1 MKKYNVTNK
10 ANKIVGYVMAA
21 TMMIGIVACGNTP
34 DTNTNSNNDTTA
46 IEEVSKEE
54 PDTVATII
62 DVADVAE
69 DSDGN
74 IIDAISHEKLT
85 DEEIEKKLADGIL
98 IKDKTGKITI
108 NQNKNTRKAAIT
120 IDAKTNEIVTAE
132 AGNGKTYVINDGQ
145 ITAPKNEGNVKVEVN
160 TGSDKKKAEVT
171 VSTTEANT
179 ENQKLTERTTTEV
192 TTEDVAKNTTE
203 QPKTEKRTE
212 APTEKKTE
220 APTEKRT
227 EAPTEKRTEAPTE
240 KRTEAPTEKR
250 TEAPTEKRT
259 EAPTEK
265 RTEAPTEK
273 KTEAPTE
280 KKTEAPTEKKTEA
293 PVCSHNWVWHTHTET
308 VHKSERYLVCDAWDE
323 PVYEQHDFCNGCGC
337 DLTASFGGATT
348 SGGSGHLHDCGTGY
362 HNDSVQVGSIHHDA
376 VYETDEWDEYE
387 EVKDYQYCS
396 KCGQRK

>member
-62 DVADVAE
+62 DVADVDE

-203 QPKTEKRTE
+203 QPKTEK
-212 APTEKKTE
+212 
-220 APTEKRT
+220 
-227 EAPTEKRTEAPTE
+227 
-240 KRTEAPTEKR
+240 
-250 TEAPTEKRT
+250 
-259 EAPTEK
+259 
-265 RTEAPTEK
+265 

-376 VYETDEWDEYE
+376 VYDVDEWDEE
-387 EVKDYQYCS
+387 ITVKDYQYCS
-396 KCGQRK
+396 KCGKRK

>member
-85 DEEIEKKLADGIL
+85 DEEIEKKLAYGIL

-240 KRTEAPTEKR
+240 K
-250 TEAPTEKRT
+250 
-259 EAPTEK
+259 
-265 RTEAPTEK
+265 
-273 KTEAPTE
+273 
-280 KKTEAPTEKKTEA
+280 KTEAPTEKKTEA

>member
-10 ANKIVGYVMAA
+10 ANKIVSYVMAA

-179 ENQKLTERTTTEV
+179 ENQKLTERTTIEV

-203 QPKTEKRTE
+203 QPKTEKKTE

-227 EAPTEKRTEAPTE
+227 EAPTEKKTEAPTE
-240 KRTEAPTEKR
+240 KKTEAPTEKK
-250 TEAPTEKRT
+250 TEAPTEKKT

-293 PVCSHNWVWHTHTET
+293 PVCSHNWVWHTHTEV
-308 VHKSERYLVCDAWDE
+308 VHKSERYLVSDAWDE
-323 PVYEQHDFCNGCGC
+323 PVYEVHNFCNNCGL
-337 DLTASFGGATT
+337 DLDATYGGYNDNAVA
-348 SGGSGHLHDCGTGY
+348 HLNSCGTGY
-362 HNDSVQVGSIHHDA
+362 HTGSVQVGSIHHDA
-376 VYETDEWDEYE
+376 IYETDEWDEYE

>member
-10 ANKIVGYVMAA
+10 ANKIVSYVMAA

-120 IDAKTNEIVTAE
+120 INAKTNEIVTAE

-203 QPKTEKRTE
+203 QPKTEKKTEAPTEKKTE

-240 KRTEAPTEKR
+240 KK
-250 TEAPTEKRT
+250 T

-280 KKTEAPTEKKTEA
+280 KRTEAPTEKKTEA
-293 PVCSHNWVWHTHTET
+293 PVCSHNWVWHTHTEV
-308 VHKSERYLVCDAWDE
+308 VHKSEKYLVSDAWDE
-323 PVYEQHDFCNGCGC
+323 PVYESHNFCNGCGC
-337 DLTASFGGATT
+337 DLTATYGGPGT
-348 SGGSGHLHDCGTGY
+348 SGGIGHLDSCDCGW
-362 HNDSVQVGSIHHDA
+362 HNENVQVGTIHHDA

-396 KCGQRK
+396 KCGERK